1 MATTSTNG
9 AGKVVLLGPPLTTIL
24 GQLQQVQAENIE
36 LRARNDHF
44 NRIEADRLRFEKESR
59 DAWNEVNS
67 LKVINEK
74 LRLDNERLVI
84 VNKGLQL
91 KMQELKAQVDCHS
104 TKVDALNTEVEALKS
119 EVEALKLDPLVIEV
133 TQVLRALEKKVVY
146 AIDDYSSYL
155 SDVDLSPNSDAV
167 MKSKKLYDLDRT
179 DLVALKTI
187 ILAIREH
194 RNNLAHPNVDP
205 DNAEKWKAIIRD
217 IRNSECLRVSDPSI
231 DQIVRVAVQKCCG
244 K

>member
-84 VNKGLQL
+84 ENKGLQL
-91 KMQELKAQVDCHS
+91 KMQELKAQVD
-104 TKVDALNTEVEALKS
+104 ALKS

-194 RNNLAHPNVDP
+194 RNNFAHPNVDP